1 MISGLATGSIYALM
15 ALALVIVYNATRTLN
30 FAQGEMLMVS
40 AFLAWTAQRTLGL
53 SWWASIVIAIAGGAL
68 LGFVV
73 EYTIVRRSPTATPGD
88 VLIITLGLSLVLR
101 ALAGMIWSH
110 DEFPFP
116 SLFSN
121 RPIAVGPA
129 RLAPVSLGI
138 IGASLT
144 LMLAL
149 YVLFTRTRL
158 GRAMR
163 AVAQNPRAAR
173 LMGVSVERMSST
185 SWVLAAMVGAV
196 AGVLVAPVVFLST
209 KMGLIVISGFTAAVL
224 GGFGS
229 MPGAVAGGM
238 LLGVIE
244 NLAPLYLPSAIRY
257 AVPFLLLIGILTVR
271 PTGLLGR
278 ATARKV

>member
-1 MISGLATGSIYALM
+1 FPPFFIILTATALAHVVISGLATGSIYALM

-40 AFLAWTAQRTLGL
+40 AFLAWTAHRTLGL

-73 EYTIVRRSPTATPGD
+73 ERAIVRRSPTATPGD

-129 RLAPVSLGI
+129 RLARHHRR
-138 IGASLT
+138 
-144 LMLAL
+144 LADAH
-149 YVLFTRTRL
+149 
-158 GRAMR
+158 GR
-163 AVAQNPRAAR
+163 
-173 LMGVSVERMSST
+173 
-185 SWVLAAMVGAV
+185 
-196 AGVLVAPVVFLST
+196 
-209 KMGLIVISGFTAAVL
+209 
-224 GGFGS
+224 
-229 MPGAVAGGM
+229 
-238 LLGVIE
+238 
-244 NLAPLYLPSAIRY
+244 
-257 AVPFLLLIGILTVR
+257 
-271 PTGLLGR
+271 
-278 ATARKV
+278 